1 MQRNFKH
8 VKQLLLKFRKLGQL
22 PPVKKRQLSLS
33 LLAKFYA
40 AQVLISQ
47 LRLGSRSSRRVVA
60 PSFPGLE
67 LRTWTAR
74 VLSELEGWLR
84 RHSPLTTSGAGG
96 PRPFCKITTQR
107 INLLRLIQHFKNRK
121 AKCDLRKWL
130 KLTFVLLDHLGKSH
144 LKSSFLAFQNL
155 MTLWTF
161 LISTEC
167 ALMRPLTYD
176 NHPSIPTQPSS
187 PHIALKT
194 TSRELKNALRCI
206 RTHWDSV
213 RCSDYMSWNTH
224 FCLKNCGRAFF
235 LKRSMSKKG
244 MACFLCE
251 APLISIWYICD
262 I

>member
-1 MQRNFKH
+1 MLNNCFWNLESWDNYHPWKRDSCHFHCLQSSTRR
-8 VKQLLLKFRKLGQL
+8 KFWF
-22 PPVKKRQLSLS
+22 LSS
-33 LLAKFYA
+33 DLAA
-40 AQVLISQ
+40 AA
-47 LRLGSRSSRRVVA
+47 GGGWVVA

-235 LKRSMSKKG
+235 FKK
-244 MACFLCE
+244 
-251 APLISIWYICD
+251 IHV
-262 I
+262 

>member
-1 MQRNFKH
+1 MNCSSHQRWNNIEEKVIPWRALCILLKNPCRDSLITWKKWIRWKGPRNFKH

-107 INLLRLIQHFKNRK
+107 INLLRLIQHFKK
-121 AKCDLRKWL
+121 PQSQVW
-130 KLTFVLLDHLGKSH
+130 S
-144 LKSSFLAFQNL
+144 
-155 MTLWTF
+155 
-161 LISTEC
+161 
-167 ALMRPLTYD
+167 
-176 NHPSIPTQPSS
+176 
-187 PHIALKT
+187 
-194 TSRELKNALRCI
+194 
-206 RTHWDSV
+206 
-213 RCSDYMSWNTH
+213 
-224 FCLKNCGRAFF
+224 
-235 LKRSMSKKG
+235 
-244 MACFLCE
+244 
-251 APLISIWYICD
+251 
-262 I
+262 